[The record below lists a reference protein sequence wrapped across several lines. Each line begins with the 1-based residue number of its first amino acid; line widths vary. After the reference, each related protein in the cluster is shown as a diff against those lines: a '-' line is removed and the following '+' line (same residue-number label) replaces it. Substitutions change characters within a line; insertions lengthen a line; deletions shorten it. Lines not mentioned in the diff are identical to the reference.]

1 MKVLIIGGGGR
12 EHAIVWKLSQSSQI
26 DKIYCCPGNAG
37 ISELAECINVDD
49 NNFEALANFARYE
62 GIDLTIVGP
71 EAQLSKGIVDVFE
84 KNGRKILGPN
94 SKAAQLE
101 GSKVFSKDLMKRCGI
116 PTAEY
121 KVFSSYLH
129 AEDYVRMKGAPL
141 VIKAD
146 GLAAGKGVIV
156 AHTVDEAIAGLRLIM
171 KDRAFGEAGNRVIVE
186 ECLEGEEAS
195 FMAFTDG
202 KTILP
207 MVSSQDHK
215 RIFDGDK
222 GPNTGGMGAYSPAPI
237 ITPELES
244 FIMEKVMLRT
254 IKGLQ
259 SEGIN
264 YKGILYAGIMVK
276 DNKPYVLEFNCRLGD
291 PETQP
296 VLSRLKTDLLDIALA
311 IADEK
316 LSGINLEWKS
326 GASVCV
332 VAASKGYPGA
342 YEKGKVIKGLDE
354 AGTMDDVIVFHAG
367 TAFNKNKI
375 VTAGGRV
382 LGVTALGKD
391 IKEAKLKAYKA
402 IEKIHFSGM
411 HYRKDIADRA
421 INRFSD
427 DFMTDRKQP
436 RTQKREAP

>member
-1 MKVLIIGGGGR
+1 MKVLVIGGGGR
-12 EHAIVWKLSQSSQI
+12 EHAIVWKLSQSSKV

-37 ISELAECINVDD
+37 ISEIAECINVDD
-49 NNFEALANFARYE
+49 NNFEAVADFVKYE
-62 GIDLTIVGP
+62 GVDLTIVGP
-71 EAQLSKGIVDVFE
+71 EAPLSKGIVDVFE
-84 KNGRKILGPN
+84 RNGRKILGPN

-101 GSKVFSKDLMKRCGI
+101 GSKVFSKDLMKRYGI

-121 KVFSSYLH
+121 KVFTSYLH
-129 AEDYVRMKGAPL
+129 AEDYVRMKGAPI
-141 VIKAD
+141 VIKAN
-146 GLAAGKGVIV
+146 GLAAGKGVIM
-156 AHTVDEAIAGLRLIM
+156 AKTVDEAIAGLKLIM
-171 KDRAFGEAGNRVIVE
+171 KDRAFGEAGNRVVVE
-186 ECLEGEEAS
+186 EWLDGEEAS

-222 GPNTGGMGAYSPAPI
+222 GPNTGGMGAYSPAPV

-244 FIMEKVMLRT
+244 VIMEKVMRPT
-254 IKGLQ
+254 VKGLQ
-259 SEGIN
+259 AEGIK
-264 YKGILYAGIMVK
+264 YKGILYAGLMIK
-276 DNKPYVLEFNCRLGD
+276 DNKPYTLEFNCRLGD

-296 VLSRLKTDLLDIALA
+296 VLSRLKTDLTDIALA
-311 IADEK
+311 IADER

-326 GASVCV
+326 DASVCI

-342 YEKGKVIKGLDE
+342 YEKGKVIKGLDD
-354 AGTMDDVIVFHAG
+354 AGKMDDVVVFHAG
-367 TAFNKNKI
+367 TSFNKNKI

-391 IKEAKLKAYKA
+391 IKGAKEKAYKA

-421 INRFSD
+421 I
-427 DFMTDRKQP
+427 
-436 RTQKREAP
+436 KRQG